1 MIIRVITSYLFN
13 TFKDHMLLGS
23 GVKGFRYLCANKIYT
38 LNNENGCTTHPHN
51 TYIQILV
58 SNGLI
63 GFLLIVLV
71 FFYVLR
77 EIFICRIRL
86 RKMRILTNLIYQKPR
101 DFSNF
106 CKYLAFGSQRE
117 FF

>member
-1 MIIRVITSYLFN
+1 
-13 TFKDHMLLGS
+13 MLLGS

-86 RKMRILTNLIYQKPR
+86 RKNE
-101 DFSNF
+101 DFNKLDMYKAIAISAIFVNIWP
-106 CKYLAFGSQRE
+106 LVPNGS
-117 FF
+117 F